1 MNIAVRAS
9 MRRESVYML
18 WCWMDNSW
26 MKSGGWESFRN
37 TNAIHR
43 IRNRLPLSVQGVT
56 SFRTT
61 CPAHLSPRLS
71 SRNRSTVEGE

>member
-26 MKSGGWESFRN
+26 MKSGAGRASE
-37 TNAIHR
+37 
-43 IRNRLPLSVQGVT
+43 IRMPSTEYGI
-56 SFRTT
+56 
-61 CPAHLSPRLS
+61 A
-71 SRNRSTVEGE
+71 SRSRFKE